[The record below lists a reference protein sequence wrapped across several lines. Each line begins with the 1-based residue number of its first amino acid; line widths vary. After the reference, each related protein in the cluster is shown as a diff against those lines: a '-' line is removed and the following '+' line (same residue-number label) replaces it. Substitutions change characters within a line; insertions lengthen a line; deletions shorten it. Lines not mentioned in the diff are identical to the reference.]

1 MYLAFITYIKNQM
14 ELTEIQVRLDN
25 LEKKM
30 DEVHSLTQILPRLEE
45 RLINQKD
52 DLADH
57 ERRLRQLEQAQ
68 SKDNLV
74 VGWVERFAWALIAGV
89 ISLAFYF
96 LR

>member
-68 SKDNLV
+68 SKDNVV

>member
-68 SKDNLV
+68 SKDNV
-74 VGWVERFAWALIAGV
+74 VVSWVERFAWALIAGV

>member
-1 MYLAFITYIKNQM
+1 M

-30 DEVHSLTQILPRLEE
+30 EEVHKLTSILPRLEE

-57 ERRLRQLEQAQ
+57 ERRLRALEQQ
-68 SKDNLV
+68 TSKDNV
-74 VGWVERFAWALIAGV
+74 VVSWIERFAWIIIAAS
-89 ISLAFYF
+89 ISLFFYF
-96 LR
+96 FK

>member
-1 MYLAFITYIKNQM
+1 M

-30 DEVHSLTQILPRLEE
+30 EVHKLTSILPRLEE

-57 ERRLRQLEQAQ
+57 ERRLRALEQQ
-68 SKDNLV
+68 TSKDNV
-74 VGWVERFAWALIAGV
+74 VVSWIERFTWIFIAGS
-89 ISLAFYF
+89 ISLFFYF
-96 LR
+96 FK

>member
-68 SKDNLV
+68 SKDNVV
-74 VGWVERFAWALIAGV
+74 VGWVERIAWALIAGV
-89 ISLAFYF
+89 ISVAFYF

>member
-1 MYLAFITYIKNQM
+1 MPVTKTKTQM

-30 DEVHSLTQILPRLEE
+30 EEVHKLTSILPRLEE

-57 ERRLRQLEQAQ
+57 ERRLRALEQQ
-68 SKDNLV
+68 TSKDNV
-74 VGWVERFAWALIAGV
+74 VVSWIERFAWIIIAAS
-89 ISLAFYF
+89 ISLFFYF
-96 LR
+96 FK

>member
-1 MYLAFITYIKNQM
+1 M

-52 DLADH
+52 DLAYH

-68 SKDNLV
+68 SKDNVV

>member
-1 MYLAFITYIKNQM
+1 M

-57 ERRLRQLEQAQ
+57 ERRLRTLEQAQ
-68 SKDNLV
+68 SKDNVV
-74 VGWVERFAWALIAGV
+74 VGWVERFAWALIAGA

>member
-1 MYLAFITYIKNQM
+1 M
-14 ELTEIQVRLDN
+14 ELQALEMRLDN

-30 DEVHSLTQILPRLEE
+30 DEVVKLTQILPRLEE

-52 DLADH
+52 DLSDH
-57 ERRLRQLEQAQ
+57 ERRLRALEASQ
-68 SKDNLV
+68 SKDNVV

>member
-1 MYLAFITYIKNQM
+1 M

-30 DEVHSLTQILPRLEE
+30 EEVHKLTLYFRLEE

-57 ERRLRQLEQAQ
+57 GE
-68 SKDNLV
+68 D
-74 VGWVERFAWALIAGV
+74 
-89 ISLAFYF
+89 
-96 LR
+96 

>member
-1 MYLAFITYIKNQM
+1 M
-14 ELTEIQVRLDN
+14 ELQALEMRLDN

-30 DEVHSLTQILPRLEE
+30 DEVVRLTQILPRLEE

-52 DLADH
+52 DLSDH
-57 ERRLRQLEQAQ
+57 ERRLRALEASQ
-68 SKDNLV
+68 SKDNVV
-74 VGWVERFAWALIAGV
+74 VGWVERFAWALIAGA

>member
-1 MYLAFITYIKNQM
+1 M
-14 ELTEIQVRLDN
+14 ELQALEMRLDN

-30 DEVHSLTQILPRLEE
+30 DEVVKLTQILPRLEE

-52 DLADH
+52 DLGDH
-57 ERRLRQLEQAQ
+57 ERRLRALEASQ
-68 SKDNLV
+68 SKDNVV

>member
-68 SKDNLV
+68 SKDNVV
-74 VGWVERFAWALIAGV
+74 VGWVERFAWALSAGG